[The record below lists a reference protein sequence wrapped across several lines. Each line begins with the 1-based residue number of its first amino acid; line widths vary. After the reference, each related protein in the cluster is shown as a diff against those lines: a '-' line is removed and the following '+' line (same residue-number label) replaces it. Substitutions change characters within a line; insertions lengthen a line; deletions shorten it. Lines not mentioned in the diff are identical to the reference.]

1 MPKLSP
7 NVSDIVE
14 IAKAAESAGADAISI
29 VNTLQGMAVD
39 IETKS
44 PVLGNVF
51 GGLSGPAIKPVALRM
66 VYQVYKAV
74 DVPIL
79 GGGGIM
85 SPEDAIEFLLVG
97 ASAVSIGT
105 GTFVN
110 PRLAIEVKAGIE
122 DYLARHGHTCVHE
135 IIGAAVL

>member
-1 MPKLSP
+1 
-7 NVSDIVE
+7 
-14 IAKAAESAGADAISI
+14 
-29 VNTLQGMAVD
+29 
-39 IETKS
+39 
-44 PVLGNVF
+44 LGNIF
-51 GGLSGPAIKPVALRM
+51 GGLSGPAIKPIALRM
-66 VYQVYKAV
+66 VYQVYQAV

-85 SPEDAIEFLLVG
+85 SPKDAIEFLLVG
-97 ASAVSIGT
+97 ASAVSVGT

-122 DYLARHGHTCVHE
+122 DYMARHGHTDLKE